1 MAQNV
6 ATAASKMRALL
17 NGPEMI
23 RAVNVYDAFSAR
35 VAQDAGFKAIGLGG
49 FQLGAQRCVTE
60 PTLTMTEVIDS
71 ARLITQAVS
80 IPLKVDCG
88 AGFGEPVHV
97 TRTVR
102 EAEAAGI
109 ACIHIED
116 QHYPKRAHYHKGIEK
131 IIPAE
136 EMLDKIRAAFE
147 TRRDSDFV
155 LVGRTDAMRTH
166 GPAEAIRRA
175 NLYAEAG
182 CDMIECFP
190 NTIEQVRLAAKEI
203 SAPVLY
209 VNSPGNRHGRPV
221 FSWQELEDMG
231 YKMVLDAS
239 CVLLT
244 AARALREN
252 LKAYIAEGR
261 PPQNVNE
268 GPELRQWVETL
279 IGLPELYQI
288 EARTT
293 EKIPPSGSQS

>member
-1 MAQNV
+1 MFQGQV
-6 ATAASKMRALL
+6 TAASRMRALL
-17 NGPEMI
+17 NGPAMI

-116 QHYPKRAHYHKGIEK
+116 QHYPKRAHYHEGIEK
-131 IIPAE
+131 IIPVE
-136 EMLDKIRAAFE
+136 EMLDKIRAALAA
-147 TRRDSDFV
+147 RRNPDFV
-155 LVGRTDAMRTH
+155 IVGRTDAMRTH
-166 GPAEAIRRA
+166 GPKEAIRRA

-190 NTIEQVRLAAKEI
+190 NNLEQVRLAVKEI
-203 SAPVLY
+203 AAPLLY
-209 VNSPGNRHGRPV
+209 VNSPGNRHKRVV
-221 FSWQELEDMG
+221 FSWKELEDMG
-231 YKMVLDAS
+231 YKMTLDS
-239 CVLLT
+239 TCVLLT

-252 LKAYIAEGR
+252 LREYMLTGR
-261 PPQNVNE
+261 PPTNVDE
-268 GPELRQWVETL
+268 GPELRHWVETL
-279 IGLPELYQI
+279 IGLPELYEI
-288 EARTT
+288 ESRTT
-293 EKIPPSGSQS
+293 EKRAV